1 MSRMTPTVAFKEW
14 AAVCRALADGTQTV
28 ILRKGGIH
36 EDGGGFRPEHDRFWL
51 YPTHFHEQQQ
61 AGLKPAFRPLLALV
75 EQTRPPAGTVELAH
89 VVEVTA
95 VRHLTDLDE
104 ALALDGRH
112 VLTADV
118 VRQRFHYR
126 APGLYVLDVRVT
138 AVPPVVVP
146 ERPEYVGCKTWVELL
161 PEDLIPGRSPTR

>member
-1 MSRMTPTVAFKEW
+1 MNGVEPTVAFKEW
-14 AAVCRALADGTQTV
+14 AAVCLALAAGTQTV

-36 EDGGGFRPEHDRFWL
+36 EEGGAFRPEFDRFWL

-61 AGLKPAFRPLLALV
+61 AGLKPAYSSLLELAERSRPK
-75 EQTRPPAGTVELAH
+75 AGSVELSH

-95 VRHLTDLDE
+95 VRHLTTLDE

-126 APGLYVLDVRVT
+126 TPGLYVFDVRVT
-138 AVPPVVVP
+138 PARLLSVP
-146 ERPEYVGCKTWVELL
+146 ECPEYVGCKTWVHLSAS
-161 PEDLIPGRSPTR
+161 DLGHT